1 MAWFESN
8 IFGFFGKS
16 AKIYDSYKDNA
27 DKGLLERYNEIVGN
41 DIDNEIYGK
50 ISTLYADLH
59 SNFNMLSKFLFLKEY
74 QIGYEYQLTNVE
86 DILRRIHLY
95 FAKLVQ
101 IRGSKKCIE
110 ILFQLLG
117 YSSVI
122 IELYDSGEGFDSSIT
137 FDTSTFDSKKA
148 CCFEYDVYLQGEIEV
163 TDEIQQIINEI
174 IRFNEP
180 INGSLRNMY
189 FSNDC
194 ISLNVPTSVSIGT
207 DLIISATLKNTLLVP
222 KTCTVEFDFGF
233 LLDNGSTLL
242 DGENI
247 YQTENGYYESYN
259 LLNKIDM
266 NIVENNNNY
275 IVLGLVA
282 DNLSALV
289 KFEFIDNGVLVK
301 SGLLRFM
308 VNLDTSEIQI
318 AEQINLFDSGTDL
331 QNISYSADIVTDNLR
346 LNIVAGAVGTNL
358 VFSYK
363 LF

>member
-8 IFGFFGKS
+8 IFNFFGKS

-27 DKGLLERYNEIVGN
+27 DKGILERYNEIVGN
-41 DIDNEIYGK
+41 DIDIEIYDK
-50 ISTLYADLH
+50 ISNMYADLH
-59 SNFNMLSKFLFLKEY
+59 TNFNMLSKFLFLKEY
-74 QIGYEYQLTNVE
+74 QIGYEYQFTNNE

-95 FAKLVQ
+95 FSKLVQ
-101 IRGSKKCIE
+101 IRGTKKCIE

-117 YSSVI
+117 YSSVQI
-122 IELYDSGEGFDSSIT
+122 SLYDAGEGFDSSIT

-148 CCFEYDVYLQGEIEV
+148 CCFEYDLFVEGKVERTEEI
-163 TDEIQQIINEI
+163 DQIINEI

-180 INGSLRNMY
+180 INGSLRNIN
-189 FSNDC
+189 FANDC

-207 DLIISATLKNTLLVP
+207 DFVISATLKNTLLVP
-222 KTCTVEFDFGF
+222 KTCTIEFDFGYLF
-233 LLDNGSTLL
+233 DNGSTLL
-242 DGENI
+242 NSEYI

-259 LLNKIDM
+259 ILNKIDM
-266 NIVENNNNY
+266 NIVQNSNNY

-289 KFEFIDNGVLVK
+289 KFEFVDNGILVK

-308 VNLDTSEIQI
+308 VNLDTNEIQI
-318 AEQINLFDSGTDL
+318 AEQVNLFDNGIDL
-331 QNISYSADIVTDNLR
+331 QGISYTADIITDNLR